1 MKPLCS
7 TSKLRIPII
16 VRVPA
21 QLKHSPSWLYI
32 TCGAKNTGVQCMRS
46 PYQVQKFTNALH
58 SYHIDKAIEFYTS
71 NAAYSPH
78 LARLLFQ
85 LSRLQTQTGDP
96 SAKSTLHNAFAIRG
110 RITSNGNR
118 FAEELV
124 EADFDELVGIWER

>member
-1 MKPLCS
+1 M
-7 TSKLRIPII
+7 
-16 VRVPA
+16 
-21 QLKHSPSWLYI
+21 
-32 TCGAKNTGVQCMRS
+32 GVQRMRS
-46 PYQVQKFTNALH
+46 SYQVQKFTKALH
-58 SYHIDKAIEFYTS
+58 SHHIDKAIDFYAS

-85 LSRLQTQTGDP
+85 VSRLQTQVGDP
-96 SAKSTLHNAFAIRG
+96 RTKSTLHNAFAIRS